1 MGANQST
8 NGTAG
13 SASKA
18 SSAEVKISYYELL
31 GIERQATDDGV
42 KKAYRRKAL
51 ELHPDRNYGNVEEAT
66 KLFAEVQAAY
76 EVLSDPQERAWYD
89 SHETAIL
96 RGDDA
101 DQDVPY
107 EHNIRVTTADEIT
120 RIVRKFNSGV
130 DFTDSPNGFFGFLR
144 DMFATLAREEEA
156 AADCE
161 GLGVV
166 DYPSFGHKADNYDD
180 VVKPFYTVWSGFATK
195 KTFSWK
201 DVYRYSE
208 APDRAIR
215 RLMEKEN
222 KRLRDEGVREFN
234 DAVRSLVAFVRKRD
248 PRYIPNTQSEAERQ
262 KALRDA
268 AAAQKARSRAA
279 NEAKLKEHIVPEW
292 TKAREPEELEE
303 SEEDEIEEDHY
314 ECVACRKTFKSENQ
328 WDAHEK
334 SKKHQKAVQALKRK
348 MRKDNLDFHLDEELS
363 SSGMATPGSV
373 ENLEAEN
380 LGTESCQQQHV
391 DGEFLESIDDLT
403 LDHTDAPSMNE
414 DKRHKPPVTLA
425 DPFVVSHGNEFD
437 DESDDEY
444 ASRSEVQTRLGT
456 DYGDSQ
462 ATSAA
467 EDAKSHAES
476 TPRLGKAAQ
485 KRAKRAAQQAK
496 ADQQE
501 NKFKCATC
509 NALFP
514 SKTRLF
520 QHIND
525 HGHAAPVQQSSKGSS
540 SKKKGKR

>member
-1 MGANQST
+1 MGANQSS

-13 SASKA
+13 SASRA

-31 GIERQATDDGV
+31 GIERQATDDDV

-89 SHETAIL
+89 SHETAVL

-107 EHNIRVTTADEIT
+107 EHNIRITTADEIT

-144 DMFATLAREEEA
+144 DTFATLAREEEA
-156 AADCE
+156 AADWE
-161 GLGVV
+161 GLDVV
-166 DYPSFGHKADNYDD
+166 DYPSFGHKADKYDD
-180 VVKPFYTVWSGFATK
+180 VVKPFYAIWSGFATK

-234 DAVRSLVAFVRKRD
+234 DVVRSLVAFVRKRD

-262 KALRDA
+262 KVLRDA
-268 AAAQKARSRAA
+268 AAAQQARSRAA
-279 NEAKLKEHIVPEW
+279 NEAKLKEHTVPEW

-303 SEEDEIEEDHY
+303 SEEEEIEEDHY

-348 MRKDNLDFHLDEELS
+348 MRRDNVDLHLDEELS

-373 ENLEAEN
+373 ENLEAED

-391 DGEFLESIDDLT
+391 DDETLESIDDLT

-414 DKRHKPPVTLA
+414 EEQHEPPVTQA
-425 DPFVVSHGNEFD
+425 DQSIVSHGNELD
-437 DESDDEY
+437 DESDD
-444 ASRSEVQTRLGT
+444 
-456 DYGDSQ
+456 
-462 ATSAA
+462 
-467 EDAKSHAES
+467 
-476 TPRLGKAAQ
+476 
-485 KRAKRAAQQAK
+485 
-496 ADQQE
+496 
-501 NKFKCATC
+501 
-509 NALFP
+509 
-514 SKTRLF
+514 
-520 QHIND
+520 
-525 HGHAAPVQQSSKGSS
+525 
-540 SKKKGKR
+540 